1 MHIFDFMIPG
11 WSTSDQFSINDLLL
25 PNSQDNND
33 DNTATENTEISANPV
48 NDEDQTSDNLMR
60 ILQPT
65 TLLNNIL
72 CLLDG
77 CSYCSR
83 IKMNLV
89 TFVARYAYKIY
100 TPNINTEIPNKVMIH
115 YATETI
121 NFEDNEC
128 LPLMKDR

>member
-1 MHIFDFMIPG
+1 MHNFDFMIPG

-33 DNTATENTEISANPV
+33 DNTATEISANPV

-89 TFVARYAYKIY
+89 TFVATLIKS
-100 TPNINTEIPNKVMIH
+100 TLQMPTK
-115 YATETI
+115 
-121 NFEDNEC
+121 
-128 LPLMKDR
+128 